1 MMEMTVGVKD
11 TILYNSHTGI
21 KKTEYIIDTFCF
33 LKHRHTVPNSVYQ
46 IWIGVFCINRSN

>member
-1 MMEMTVGVKD
+1 MMETTVGVKD

-33 LKHRHTVPNSVYQ
+33 LKHRHTIPNSVYQ